1 MCVFFKQKTA
11 YELRIG
17 DWSSDVCSS
26 DLGAPADLF
35 ISADEGWMDY
45 VAQKGLIQP
54 QTRTSFL
61 ANSLVLFALVAS
73 RGKVTIHKAFGLAGW
88 LGYGRLAMA
97 DPDAVPPALFGKADL
112 RSLRFW
118 ATLPPK
124 WGRGEKVGDGKG
136 T

>member
-61 ANSLVLFALVAS
+61 ANRLVLIAPVAS
-73 RGKVTIHKAFGLAGW
+73 RAKVTIHKGFPLARL
-88 LGYGRLAMA
+88 LGEGRLAMA
-97 DPDAVPPALFGKADL
+97 DPDAVPAGLYGTAALRYLGIWVSVA
-112 RSLRFW
+112 
-118 ATLPPK
+118 PK
-124 WGRGEKVGDGKG
+124 VARWENSDAAV
-136 T
+136 